1 MKLFVSTLLVVLSWQ
16 PQVWAQGKPATIA
29 DLAAYNQPDREQ
41 VLYEG
46 AKKEGKLMWYT
57 SLTGGPNT
65 EAPKVFEAKYPGIKM
80 EVYGGDSDALIS
92 RILQEAQAKVIW
104 WILLKPPSRS

>member
-1 MKLFVSTLLVVLSWQ
+1 MKLFVFTFVVALSWQ
-16 PQVWAQGKPATIA
+16 TKVWAQAKSAIA
-29 DLAAYNQPDREQ
+29 DLAAYDKPDREQ

-65 EAPKVFEAKYPGIKM
+65 ERRRSSRQSIRASRWKYIAATATP
-80 EVYGGDSDALIS
+80 
-92 RILQEAQAKVIW
+92 
-104 WILLKPPSRS
+104 